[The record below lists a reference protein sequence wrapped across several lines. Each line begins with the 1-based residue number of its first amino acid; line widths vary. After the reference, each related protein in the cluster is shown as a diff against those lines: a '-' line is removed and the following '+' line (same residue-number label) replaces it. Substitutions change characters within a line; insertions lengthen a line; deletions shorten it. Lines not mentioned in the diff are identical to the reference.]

1 MNYQRWLVGH
11 INHRILLTPAVEQ
24 QNVLSGGSPG
34 LIELMPCGNVRKCA
48 YPDVE
53 TRKQSL
59 RDLER
64 EFQIYK
70 RLPRHDRLLQVI
82 KYSPEDGLFLRYMPR
97 GNLREHIKN
106 SSSSITVSQSLQWA
120 YDAAEALHVLHSHGV
135 IHCDV
140 KPENFLLN
148 SDSRLKIID
157 FSGSSFDGIPGSAVE
172 GTRFCLPRSWDDP
185 STVRTD
191 LFALGSTIYEIMT
204 GEQPYNDLPDDEGET
219 RYSRLMFPDVQA
231 VRCGQVIYACWRGE
245 IKTAKEAMELIQYE
259 MEKPQRVTLRSQTKD
274 TAGLYIPP

>member
-1 MNYQRWLVGH
+1 M
-11 INHRILLTPAVEQ
+11 INRN
-24 QNVLSGGSPG
+24 NVVSGGSTG

-48 YPDVE
+48 YPNVE

-82 KYSPEDGLFLRYMPR
+82 KYSPEDGLFLPYMPR
-97 GNLREHIKN
+97 GNLREHIKKL
-106 SSSSITVSQSLQWA
+106 SSSITVSQKLQWV
-120 YDAAEALHVLHSHGV
+120 YDAAEALHVLHSHGI
-135 IHCDV
+135 IHCD
-140 KPENFLLN
+140 
-148 SDSRLKIID
+148 
-157 FSGSSFDGIPGSAVE
+157 
-172 GTRFCLPRSWDDP
+172 GTRFCLPRSWDDA

-204 GEQPYNDLPDDEGET
+204 GEQPYNDLPDDEVET

-231 VRCGQVIYACWRGE
+231 VRCGQVINACWRGE

-259 MEKPQRVTLRSQTKD
+259 MEKPQ
-274 TAGLYIPP
+274 